1 MINWGET
8 AVHPLIS
15 DRIAVEIIK
24 LLENRSTL
32 KLNIPCN
39 THAVERFVKEVTQTL
54 LTAAKDEERH

>member
-15 DRIAVEIIK
+15 DRIAVEILK
-24 LLENRSTL
+24 LFEKRSTL
-32 KLNIPCN
+32 KFNISFIII
-39 THAVERFVKEVTQTL
+39 TVKRFAKTW